1 MKKTTIGA
9 FGVLAMWCAGVLAQA
24 PAPSSVESIQSPA
37 GANSSVPQMT
47 TAGDRVVLSWVE
59 RDGSKSTLKYAE
71 RTASGWSAPMVV
83 VASDTLMVN
92 SADVPSVR
100 AMPKGFAA
108 HWMVENGSNPEAYDL
123 RLAWSADG
131 KSWTAP
137 VAPNR
142 DKTMSQHGFATLFAT
157 ADGGTGV
164 IWLDGR
170 ATHGDEGD
178 MQLRSATFDPAH
190 TSLGDSLVD
199 SRVCECCSTSVALAA
214 DGPVAAY
221 RRRSAA
227 EIRDIYVTR
236 LGTLGAPGTS
246 GTTKWSMPIRVHAD
260 NFKIEGC
267 PINGPSIAAHGKDVA
282 VAWFTAPK
290 EVDRSYVAFSHDGGR
305 TFGKATRVEDD
316 GTLGRMQVAL
326 AADGAAIVGWV
337 EFANEKSTFKIRR
350 VEASGA
356 RGPSTSVAAMSGTRF
371 PRMAVAK
378 NEVVLAWTESE
389 KDSSRVKTARVV
401 LK

>member
-1 MKKTTIGA
+1 MTKTIGT
-9 FGVLAMWCAGVLAQA
+9 FGVLAIWSIGVLAQG
-24 PAPSSVESIQSPA
+24 PAPLVVESIPSPA
-37 GANSSVPQMT
+37 GANSSVPQIT

-59 RDGSKSTLKYAE
+59 RDGTKSTLKFAE
-71 RTASGWSAPMVV
+71 RTASGWSAPIAV
-83 VASDTLMVN
+83 VASDKLMVN

-108 HWMVENGSNPEAYDL
+108 HWMVESGADPEAYDL

-131 KSWTAP
+131 KTWTAP

-142 DKTMSQHGFATLFAT
+142 DKTMSQHGFATLFPT

-170 ATHGDEGD
+170 ATRGDEGD
-178 MQLRSATFDPAH
+178 MQLRSALFDPAH
-190 TSLGDSLVD
+190 KSLTDSLVD
-199 SRVCECCSTSVALAA
+199 SRVCECCPTSVALAA

-236 LGTLGAPGTS
+236 LGTA
-246 GTTKWSMPIRVHAD
+246 KWSMPIRVHAD

-267 PINGPSIAAHGKDVA
+267 PINGPSIAANGKDVA

-305 TFGKATRVEDD
+305 TFGKATRVEDE

-326 AADGAAIVGWV
+326 TADGAAVVGWV

-350 VEASGA
+350 IDAAGA
-356 RGPSTSVAAMSGTRF
+356 RGPSVSVAAMSGTRL
-371 PRMAVAK
+371 PRMTVAK

-389 KDSSRVKTARVV
+389 KDSSRVKTAR
-401 LK
+401 LRLHP